1 MKTAGIVLT
10 QKTAGRLPA
19 FFPQSLPNVEN
30 EELDLCN
37 QVIAGNARA
46 MKALYDRYIGNLTSV
61 CTRYV
66 GNSDDVCDI
75 LQESFVQI
83 FSSISR
89 FQYKGKG
96 SLRAWMTRIVVNKSI
111 DFLKETARFG
121 RVEIAETLPDIP
133 DEDDPDIDEIPISVL
148 HRMICELP
156 TGYRTIFNLYVFEHL
171 THAEI
176 ARRLNIGE
184 SSSASQ
190 LHRAKQVL
198 AQRIKTYRNNK
209 QTAGAL

>member
-1 MKTAGIVLT
+1 ME
-10 QKTAGRLPA
+10 
-19 FFPQSLPNVEN
+19 S
-30 EELDLCN
+30 EELDLRN
-37 QVIAGNARA
+37 QVVAGDERA
-46 MKALYDRYIGNLTSV
+46 MKVMYDRYIGTLTSV
-61 CTRYV
+61 CFRYV
-66 GNSDDVCDI
+66 GNNDDVCDI

-83 FSSISR
+83 FTSISS

-111 DFLKETARFG
+111 DFLKQTARLG

-148 HRMICELP
+148 HQMICELP
-156 TGYRTIFNLYVFEHL
+156 VGYRTIFNLYVFEHL

-190 LHRAKQVL
+190 FHRAKQVL
-198 AQRIKTYRNNK
+198 AQRIRAYRNNK
-209 QTAGAL
+209 HTAGVL

>member
-1 MKTAGIVLT
+1 
-10 QKTAGRLPA
+10 
-19 FFPQSLPNVEN
+19 
-30 EELDLCN
+30 
-37 QVIAGNARA
+37 
-46 MKALYDRYIGNLTSV
+46 MKALYDRYVGSLTSV
-61 CTRYV
+61 CARYV

-111 DFLKETARFG
+111 DFLKETARLG
-121 RVEIAETLPDIP
+121 HLEVAETLPDIP
-133 DEDDPDIDEIPISVL
+133 EEADTDIDEIPISVL

-156 TGYRTIFNLYVFEHL
+156 AGYRTIFNLYVFEHL

-190 LHRAKQVL
+190 FHRAKQVL
-198 AQRIKTYRNNK
+198 AQRIRTYRNNK
-209 QTAGAL
+209 QTAGVL